1 MQPTGGAGSAGRHQF
16 RTILRAARQLLAAA
30 RIERTARRDGVQ
42 ARHAAVDLH
51 QPLGVA
57 VQRRNRAHQAGRVRV
72 TRLVDHVGHRA
83 DLGHAARV
91 HHGDAVGGLGDHAH
105 VVGDQHDGRALLA
118 AQALEQFDDLRLDR
132 HVQRGGGFVG
142 HHQARFGGQGQRDHH
157 ALAHAAGELVRIVV
171 DALARRRD
179 AGGRQQ
185 FDRPRARL
193 RPAQVQVRDDGL
205 GQLPAHGVQRIQRS
219 QRILEHG
226 ADLAAAH
233 TAHLLVGQVV
243 DAATAQQD
251 LAGGH
256 APGRLQQADDGRAGQ
271 RLAGAGF
278 ADHAQ
283 DLARLDREGHV
294 VQRAQ
299 RAAARGE
306 LHAQVADFK

>member
-1 MQPTGGAGSAGRHQF
+1 MRS
-16 RTILRAARQLLAAA
+16 RAAGMPVAASSS
-30 RIERTARRDGVQ
+30 TA
-42 ARHAAVDLH
+42 
-51 QPLGVA
+51 
-57 VQRRNRAHQAGRVRV
+57 
-72 TRLVDHVGHRA
+72 
-83 DLGHAARV
+83 
-91 HHGDAVGGLGDHAH
+91 
-105 VVGDQHDGRALLA
+105 
-118 AQALEQFDDLRLDR
+118 
-132 HVQRGGGFVG
+132 
-142 HHQARFGGQGQRDHH
+142 
-157 ALAHAAGELVRIVV
+157 
-171 DALARRRD
+171 
-179 AGGRQQ
+179 
-185 FDRPRARL
+185 RARL

-294 VQRAQ
+294 VQRSV
-299 RAAARGE
+299 RAARGE
-306 LHAQVADFK
+306 LHAQVADFNALMDISQIQLSTYCRDMPPRSVDGSIGMPRSRLCRSAGMPLRGSVQRFGVHHISRGLSASRSQSPSRLTDSTNSTSASPGKMTIHHSPENRKSLPMRINVQRRRRHAHAQERQRRSVMMAVASAPWPAPAPVPAHWAARGGT